1 MMSPL
6 SRRLLAAHLA
16 IATFVFA
23 SIVPVVHAENAML
36 SGRVM
41 DTDGFTP
48 RSGVVV
54 ALVDDENRLVY
65 RSNPTNE
72 EGAFE
77 IDSAPAGGYKLL
89 AETDAGAFVASNDF
103 KLAGG
108 ENKPV
113 ALKLT
118 PGSQTSNVTIAPGQ
132 TGGGGASWWQWAI
145 AGTIIVAGL
154 LVVADASESINSP
167 VGVPAG
173 ANN

>member
-1 MMSPL
+1 MTSPL
-6 SRRLLAAHLA
+6 TRRLLAFHLA

-23 SIVPVVHAENAML
+23 SFMPVVHAEQALL

-41 DTDGFTP
+41 EPDGITP

-65 RSNPTNE
+65 RSDPTNE

-89 AETDAGAFVASNDF
+89 AETDQGAFLASNDF
-103 KLAGG
+103 QLVGG

-113 ALKLT
+113 ALKLS
-118 PGSQTSNVTIAPGQ
+118 PGEQNSNATIAPGQ
-132 TGGGGASWWQWAI
+132 AGAGASWWQWAI
-145 AGTIIVAGL
+145 AGSIIVRH
-154 LVVADASESINSP
+154 SWP
-167 VGVPAG
+167 
-173 ANN
+173 

>member
-1 MMSPL
+1 MMSP
-6 SRRLLAAHLA
+6 SHRRFLALQLA

-23 SIVPVVHAENAML
+23 SIAPVAHAENALL

-41 DTDGFTP
+41 ETDGFTP

-65 RSNPTNE
+65 RSEPTSD
-72 EGAFE
+72 EGAFQ

-89 AETDAGAFVASNDF
+89 AETDNGAFLASNDF
-103 KLAGG
+103 KLASG

-113 ALKLT
+113 SLKLT
-118 PGSQTSNVTIAPGQ
+118 PGSQTANSTLAPGQ
-132 TGGGGASWWQWAI
+132 ASAGAGGASWWQWAI

-167 VGVPAG
+167 VQIPT
-173 ANN
+173 N

>member
-1 MMSPL
+1 MTSPL
-6 SRRLLAAHLA
+6 TRRLLAFHLA

-23 SIVPVVHAENAML
+23 SIVPVVHAENALL

-41 DTDGFTP
+41 ETDGFTP

-65 RSNPTNE
+65 RSDPTTD
-72 EGAFE
+72 EGAFQ
-77 IDSAPAGGYKLL
+77 IDSAPAGDYKLL
-89 AETDAGAFVASNDF
+89 AETDEGAFLASDDF

-118 PGSQTSNVTIAPGQ
+118 PGAQGPNSTIAPGAA
-132 TGGGGASWWQWAI
+132 GAGPGASWWQWGI
-145 AGTIIVAGL
+145 AGTIIVLGL
-154 LVVADASESINSP
+154 LVVSDASESYP
-167 VGVPAG
+167 
-173 ANN
+173 